1 MVKTQTASQG
11 GCHLVV
17 KFFLVA
23 EFSGV
28 SGRSLGLNLVQL
40 WSVGLSRTVCLQLL
54 QRRWMFGTGP
64 VLTMCLPVWKIHKR
78 DASQRTWLLRF
89 GIEYSVLM
97 VLPCLSSMSVD
108 ALHLP
113 AIHCQISASQQSMK
127 NAIVEHQRKTSSVR
141 VLQTSRNAGK
151 LGFPSRR

>member
-28 SGRSLGLNLVQL
+28 SGR
-40 WSVGLSRTVCLQLL
+40 LSRTVCLQLL